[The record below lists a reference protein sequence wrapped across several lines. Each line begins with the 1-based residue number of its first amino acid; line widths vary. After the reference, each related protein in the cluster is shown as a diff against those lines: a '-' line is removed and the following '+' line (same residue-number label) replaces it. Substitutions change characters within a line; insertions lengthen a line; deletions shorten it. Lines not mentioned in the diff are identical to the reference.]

1 MTICIQLCSFQDFV
15 HVWNPHSQNVGAT
28 GSGLSGGATA
38 SSTLGVPRA
47 YSPNSAPVSSSNLS
61 TIHMSGL
68 TSITQPTELGS
79 EESVTGIAQF
89 SRYTCFGYLL
99 RDVWFFFFSVACF
112 GPINIL
118 CLP

>member
-1 MTICIQLCSFQDFV
+1 MW
-15 HVWNPHSQNVGAT
+15 HPHSQNVGAT

-47 YSPNSAPVSSSNLS
+47 YSPNSTPAS
-61 TIHMSGL
+61 TVHMGGL

-79 EESVTGIAQF
+79 EESVTGITQF
-89 SRYTCFGYLL
+89 SRYTCFGYLYVCVVL
-99 RDVWFFFFSVACF
+99 FSVAYF
-112 GPINIL
+112 GLIDIL